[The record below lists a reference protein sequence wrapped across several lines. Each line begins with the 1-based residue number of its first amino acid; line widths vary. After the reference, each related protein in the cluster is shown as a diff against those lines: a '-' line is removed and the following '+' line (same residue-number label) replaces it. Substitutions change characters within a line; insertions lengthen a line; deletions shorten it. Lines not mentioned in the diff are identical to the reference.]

1 MSLLGPEPQ
10 AYPDHLFQLSV
21 TAAPW
26 WVLYVRARQEKK
38 LARRLV
44 EEQVPF
50 YLPQQEKRALISG
63 KQRVSYLPLFPGYVF
78 LRGDRAE
85 RLAAVRSNLIVHTL
99 EVLDQERL
107 HGELGNLWALQQ
119 AGLPLVPIPYLE
131 PGDEVEIR
139 EGPFAGYRG
148 QIVRLKGTDRLVVSI
163 TFLRRSVAAEMDRG
177 AVRLQAPSR
186 PRELHR
192 VPA

>member
-10 AYPDHLFQLSV
+10 AHPDSLFELSV
-21 TAAPW
+21 AAAPW

-38 LARRLV
+38 LARRLA
-44 EEQVPF
+44 EQRVPF
-50 YLPQQEKRALISG
+50 YLPQQEKHARISG
-63 KQRVSYLPLFPGYVF
+63 KERVSWLPLFPGYVF
-78 LRGDRAE
+78 LRGQRAE
-85 RLAAVRSNLIVHTL
+85 RLAALRSNLIVHTL

-107 HGELGNLWALQQ
+107 DAELGSLWALQQ
-119 AGLPLVPIPYLE
+119 AGLPLVPHAYLE

-148 QIVRLKGTDRLVVSI
+148 QVVRLKGSERLVVSI
-163 TFLRRSVAAEMDRG
+163 TFLRRSVAAEMDR
-177 AVRLQAPSR
+177 AAIRPQPRPSR
-186 PRELHR
+186 ERLR